1 MKAVLSIG
9 FILMSFCAGQIARAE
24 VQEFMLENGLKLL
37 IKEDHRAPIVVSQVW
52 YKVGSSYEHDGITG
66 VSHALEHMMFKG
78 TEKHPAGDFSRIISA
93 NGGQENA
100 FTGADYTAYFQTLEK
115 SRLPISFELEA
126 DRMRNLSLPADEFT
140 KEIEVVKEERRWRTD
155 DDPQSYTYEIMLA
168 TAFQTSPYRY
178 PVIGWES
185 DLEKMSIEDLRDWY
199 SRWYAPGN
207 ATVVVVGD
215 VVAEEVHELAK
226 KYFASLSAGET
237 LTVDNRQE
245 VEQLGIKR
253 IKVKRPAELPYLLM
267 SYKAPAFRTAV
278 DHPDKVPEWEP
289 YALEVL
295 TGILD
300 GGNSARFSK
309 NLVRGREI
317 ASAIGISYDLSSR
330 LDDLFVISGVPAQGH
345 TIEQLEQAVRD
356 ELEDLK
362 MNAVSEQELERV
374 KAQVVANDIYQKDSI
389 FYQGMIIGVL
399 ETVGLSWRNADEY
412 VDRVKAVT
420 AEQVQAVV
428 KKYLIDDRLTVAE
441 LDPQPLDKSVKR
453 PARGE
458 LNHVR

>member
-78 TEKHPAGDFSRIISA
+78 TEKHPVGDFSRIISA

-185 DLEKMSIEDLRDWY
+185 DLEKMSIEDLRNWY

-226 KYFASLSAGET
+226 KYFASLPAGET
-237 LTVDNRQE
+237 LTVDNQPE

-267 SYKAPAFRTAV
+267 SYKVPAFKTAV
-278 DHPDKVPEWEP
+278 DYPDKVPEWEP

-356 ELEDLK
+356 EFEDLK
-362 MNAVSEQELERV
+362 MNTVSEQELERV